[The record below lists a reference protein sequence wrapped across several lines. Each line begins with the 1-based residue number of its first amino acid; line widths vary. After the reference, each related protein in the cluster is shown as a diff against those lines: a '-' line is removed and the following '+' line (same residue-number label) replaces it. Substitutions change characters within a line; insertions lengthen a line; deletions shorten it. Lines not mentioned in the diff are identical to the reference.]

1 MRRTPKIIAAT
12 LLSEALAAFNAV
24 DRAAVEAKFE
34 VKLDDAKFA
43 KFEDAK
49 AKLVKQISAKVAKAL
64 TPKPA
69 KTTAAPAA

>member
-12 LLSEALAAFNAV
+12 LLSEALTAFGAV
-24 DRAAVEAKFE
+24 DRATVEAKFD

-43 KFEDAK
+43 KFEEARG
-49 AKLVKQISAKVAKAL
+49 KLVKQVAAKVAKAL

-69 KTTAAPAA
+69 KAAPAA